1 MNYNYELKVFPT
13 IEDVCSTAANIFSD
27 LLNTNGKNIF
37 IVPGGSTPQI
47 FYNFLAQSI
56 NDWKDTTLL
65 LSDERLVHEDF
76 FESNFGMIK
85 RNLLDL
91 IQNGDSP
98 KLISVLNKFLPEQS
112 SQILKSL
119 NILIRPLHPI
129 KAAFLGV
136 GADGHTAS
144 IFPGIEEDGYN
155 EQPFFL
161 VNKKNEE
168 FQRISISSTILSEIP
183 LLIFLV
189 AGKGKKKVLSQI
201 INVSSDVSLL
211 PIHHVMKKAKD
222 KVLILCD
229 RNAAP

>member
-119 NILIRPLHPI
+119 NI
-129 KAAFLGV
+129 F
-136 GADGHTAS
+136 
-144 IFPGIEEDGYN
+144 
-155 EQPFFL
+155 
-161 VNKKNEE
+161 
-168 FQRISISSTILSEIP
+168 
-183 LLIFLV
+183 
-189 AGKGKKKVLSQI
+189 
-201 INVSSDVSLL
+201 
-211 PIHHVMKKAKD
+211 
-222 KVLILCD
+222 
-229 RNAAP
+229 